1 MSKHKF
7 LIFMSS
13 VLAVAIFA
21 LSSGDVLAQK
31 KATKDATKQEVT
43 LDDQAKMFG
52 KMTPSEQKAAAKR
65 NRDLGLLPGVAGLTA
80 QAPGSGASR

>member
-43 LDDQAKMFG
+43 LDDQAKKFG

-65 NRDLGLLPGVAGLTA
+65 NRDLGLLPGVAGRTA
-80 QAPGSGASR
+80 QAPASGASR